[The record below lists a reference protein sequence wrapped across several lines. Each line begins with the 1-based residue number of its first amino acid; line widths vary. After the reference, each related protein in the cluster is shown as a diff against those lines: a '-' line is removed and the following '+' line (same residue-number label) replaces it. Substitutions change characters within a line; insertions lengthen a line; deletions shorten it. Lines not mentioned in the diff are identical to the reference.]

1 MKNAFEN
8 NQKTIEDKNIE
19 ESKKYFEKYMANTY
33 LKEFEMEIEKKF
45 EFKISLISNIKNFAE
60 EFMNLCTKFINT
72 FKSDTYKII
81 IEFDIKENNQIEH
94 INFIVI
100 GKTGVGKSTFIN
112 EALLLDE
119 NKRAKV
125 GKGEPVTHESVL
137 YSSDKLKMIRMWDT
151 QGLDYNNT
159 LESILNEITRLVKDG
174 IDKGPDNYINII
186 LYCTQGERFEN
197 GDGQLIDRITKLYPF
212 DNLPVIITQLQ
223 SYFENRAIEMEGIIK
238 KILNKYLQ
246 PQKADKIEIKSI
258 LSQDYKEKN
267 ITIKS
272 YGIPELLR
280 LSFDIMG
287 RSICSATCRKISD
300 DIKKLCTD
308 SMDKKI
314 LYVENLFKYEME
326 MLEVAKNLIENN
338 PEEEDDDNLD
348 DEEKKKLSENNI
360 YRNVENPNY
369 FFDNFIKI
377 ISDKFITIF
386 NNLENENIP
395 LGGGENDNENIPQE
409 NDIEEHKEPE
419 NNNIEQN
426 NINENINQDNNQNEN
441 ENNLQDMQVEQNEE
455 EEREKDEEENNHEN
469 VIQNENV
476 ENEIQNENAENE
488 IQNENAENEIQ
499 NENAENE
506 NQNENAENEIKDKP
520 EIVSLITKNLKKLR
534 KILDKESNKI
544 FEKIFNERFDIYHKE
559 LLDEQTEKNRE
570 YRDNTQ
576 LINKHEVEKNF
587 QEKLFPLFKNE
598 FFKISL
604 CIILKLFM
612 NNLKEILDMIV
623 QKELKEN
630 ENIINNRAE
639 NSLKNITEILKKKLI
654 AELDNLMKE
663 QK

>member
-8 NQKTIEDKNIE
+8 SQKGIESKNID
-19 ESKKYFEKYMANTY
+19 ESKKYFEKYIANTY
-33 LKEFEMEIEKKF
+33 LKEFEFETEKKF
-45 EFKISLISNIKNFAE
+45 EFKISLTSKIQNFAE
-60 EFMNLCTKFINT
+60 KFMDLCNKFMNN
-72 FKSDTYKII
+72 FKSETYKII
-81 IEFDIKENNQIEH
+81 IEFDVKENNQIEH

-112 EALLLDE
+112 EALRLDE
-119 NKRAKV
+119 NKRAEV
-125 GKGEPVTHESVL
+125 GKGEPITHESSL

-174 IDKGPDNYINII
+174 LDKGPDNYINII
-186 LYCTQGERFEN
+186 LYCTKGDRFEN
-197 GDGQLIDRITKLYPF
+197 GDGQLISKIMDLYPF
-212 DNLPVIITQLQ
+212 ENLPVIITQLQ
-223 SYFENRAIEMEGIIK
+223 SYFKEEAIEMEGIIRNILK
-238 KILNKYLQ
+238 KYE

-258 LSQDYKEKN
+258 VSQDKN
-267 ITIKS
+267 AAIKA

-287 RSICSATCRKISD
+287 RSISSATCKKISD
-300 DIKKLCTD
+300 DIKKLCED
-308 SMDKKI
+308 DMDKKI
-314 LYVENLFKYEME
+314 LFVQNFIKYEME
-326 MLEVAKNLIENN
+326 ILEVAKNLIEKN
-338 PEEEDDDNLD
+338 PEEDDDDSVDN
-348 DEEKKKLSENNI
+348 EEIKVLSEDNI

-377 ISDKFITIF
+377 ISDKFIQIF
-386 NNLENENIP
+386 NFLENENIP
-395 LGGGENDNENIPQE
+395 LDNEENEINNENIGENNPQE
-409 NDIEEHKEPE
+409 NNIEENQGQEI
-419 NNNIEQN
+419 NNIEQN
-426 NINENINQDNNQNEN
+426 NINENINQDNYQNEN
-441 ENNLQDMQVEQNEE
+441 DNQQDIKVKEE
-455 EEREKDEEENNHEN
+455 EEEESKEEEEKNN
-469 VIQNENV
+469 Q

-488 IQNENAENEIQ
+488 IKGKPAIIPF
-499 NENAENE
+499 
-506 NQNENAENEIKDKP
+506 IKK
-520 EIVSLITKNLKKLR
+520 KLKKFS
-534 KILDKESNKI
+534 KILDEEFNKI
-544 FEKIFNERFDIYHKE
+544 FGKIFNERFDIYFKD

-612 NNLKEILDMIV
+612 NNLKEILEMIV

-630 ENIINNRAE
+630 ENIINQKAE
-639 NSLKNITEILKKKLI
+639 NSLKNITEMLKKKLI
-654 AELDNLMKE
+654 AELDDLMNE